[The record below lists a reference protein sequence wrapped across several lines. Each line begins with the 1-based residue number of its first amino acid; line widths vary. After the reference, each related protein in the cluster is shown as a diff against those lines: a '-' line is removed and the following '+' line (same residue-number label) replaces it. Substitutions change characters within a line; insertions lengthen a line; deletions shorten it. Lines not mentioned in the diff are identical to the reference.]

1 MSTPE
6 AEQNK
11 NDPTIE
17 DSKNEQVVALY
28 GGSFCFSGAAC
39 KPIPPF
45 LLKIHDMLENN
56 TTNWSVISWTCNG
69 TSFVITNPHS
79 FSDNVLPMYFRHNN
93 FQSFIAQLNSY
104 GFRKV
109 SWEHWEY
116 SHEYFRK
123 GERHLLK
130 NIKRRNQ
137 ISHQSS
143 SSSDMPLSICG
154 PHTRDVE
161 KEIQVMMDEHDHLR
175 MEIEKL
181 KDKQEA
187 LERKLASLNDQSTMI
202 NTEKGKMGI
211 MEMSEGLLGKRN
223 VEETE
228 KLIDQDD
235 DNNNNISCL
244 SNIAEFMSEH
254 FKKGNCKM
262 SMLDDQTDNSL
273 ISLEDMFD
281 ESSSSDWVQYMKDFL
296 ERANHLKT

>member
-1 MSTPE
+1 MSTT
-6 AEQNK
+6 EQNIIE
-11 NDPTIE
+11 NGE
-17 DSKNEQVVALY
+17 DSKNDEVVVLDGGC

-45 LLKIHDMLENN
+45 LLKIHDMLENKG
-56 TTNWSVISWTCNG
+56 TNCSVISWRCNG

-104 GFRKV
+104 GFRKI

-137 ISHQSS
+137 ISRP
-143 SSSDMPLSICG
+143 SSSDTHLSLG
-154 PHTRDVE
+154 GAPRDVE
-161 KEIQVMMDEHDHLR
+161 KEVQVMMHEHDHLK

-187 LERKLASLNDQSTMI
+187 LERRLASLKDQAMVI
-202 NTEKGKMGI
+202 NTEKGAKGI
-211 MEMSEGLLGKRN
+211 MEIAEGLLRKRKL
-223 VEETE
+223 EETE
-228 KLIDQDD
+228 NSATPLID
-235 DNNNNISCL
+235 DNNNNSCL
-244 SNIAEFMSEH
+244 TNIAEFMSEH
-254 FKKGNCKM
+254 FKQGNYKM
-262 SMLDDQTDNSL
+262 PVLDDRTNNTL
-273 ISLEDMFD
+273 ISLEDMFG
-281 ESSSSDWVQYMKDFL
+281 ESSSSDWVEYLKDLL
-296 ERANHLKT
+296 EKANYPKS